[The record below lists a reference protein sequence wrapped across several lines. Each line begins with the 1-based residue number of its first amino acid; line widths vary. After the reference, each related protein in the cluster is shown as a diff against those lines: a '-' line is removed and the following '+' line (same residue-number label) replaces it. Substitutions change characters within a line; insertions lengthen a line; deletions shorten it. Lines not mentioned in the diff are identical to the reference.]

1 MREKKQAERPETV
14 EEMLKRLGFKSLKE
28 TLQKPIFLINFG
40 AVKNMQAVVDEA
52 FDEITKAKQGWYWQ
66 KVVDCL
72 NENTNAN
79 VKLES
84 IKTMY
89 KRAKK
94 NGRVRNRSDRA
105 HASIRL
111 NDASS
116 LTPFGHETAA
126 SVACKRSENI
136 LVMCAKIYIFKSLKK
151 AGDK

>member
-52 FDEITKAKQGWYWQ
+52 FDEITEAKQGWYWQ

-84 IKTMY
+84 IKTLY

-94 NGRVRNRSDRA
+94 
-105 HASIRL
+105 
-111 NDASS
+111 
-116 LTPFGHETAA
+116 
-126 SVACKRSENI
+126 KREDEKSE
-136 LVMCAKIYIFKSLKK
+136 
-151 AGDK
+151 

>member
-40 AVKNMQAVVDEA
+40 AVKNMQSVVDEA

-94 NGRVRNRSDRA
+94 
-105 HASIRL
+105 
-111 NDASS
+111 
-116 LTPFGHETAA
+116 
-126 SVACKRSENI
+126 KREDEESE
-136 LVMCAKIYIFKSLKK
+136 
-151 AGDK
+151 

>member
-28 TLQKPIFLINFG
+28 TLQKTIFLINFG

-52 FDEITKAKQGWYWQ
+52 FDEITEAKNGWYWQ
-66 KVVDCL
+66 RVVDCL
-72 NENTNAN
+72 NENTNGN

-94 NGRVRNRSDRA
+94 
-105 HASIRL
+105 
-111 NDASS
+111 
-116 LTPFGHETAA
+116 
-126 SVACKRSENI
+126 KREDEESE
-136 LVMCAKIYIFKSLKK
+136 
-151 AGDK
+151 